1 MAIDFTLPPDVE
13 EIRGRVRTF
22 MDEEV
27 RPRSEKLDY
36 DDESTRDQFIT
47 AIIELRIRAKE
58 IGLFLPQMPKEWGG
72 LGLGATAMAFVQA
85 EASRASIGSFV
96 LNCQAPDE
104 GNMHTLLHFG
114 TDHQKEKYLKPLCEG
129 WMRSCFSMTE
139 PEVAGS
145 DPTGIQTTAV
155 EVEGG
160 WVINGHKWFTS
171 GARGANMAIVIACT
185 DPDAATPQARNTAF
199 ILDLPAEGFEI
210 VRDIETMAG
219 RGAHSEIIYKDVFV
233 PAENLFGGRGQGHRL
248 GQVRL
253 GPARLAH
260 CMRWIGQAEL
270 ALEMMIDRAQ
280 KRQLHGAP
288 LADKQGIQWMIS
300 DSAMELY
307 AGKLMVL
314 HAAYKIENDLD
325 FRQEV
330 SFAKHHVANML
341 WRIIDRAIQVH
352 GALGYS
358 ADTPLQQMMKHAR
371 SARLVDG
378 ADEVHQWRIADLTM
392 KAYSDTGSVR
402 KATGDLGF

>member
-13 EIRGRVRTF
+13 EIRARVRTF

-27 RPRSEKLDY
+27 RPRSENLDY

-58 IGLFLPQMPKEWGG
+58 VGLFLPQMPKEWGG
-72 LGLGATAMAFVQA
+72 LGLSATAMAFVQA

-145 DPTGIQTTAV
+145 DPTGIQTTAT

-185 DPDAATPQARNTAF
+185 DPDAPAPQARNTAF
-199 ILDLPAEGFEI
+199 IVDLPAEGFEI

-233 PAENLFGGRGQGHRL
+233 PAENVFGGRGQGHRL

-288 LADKQGIQWMIS
+288 LADKQGIQWMIA